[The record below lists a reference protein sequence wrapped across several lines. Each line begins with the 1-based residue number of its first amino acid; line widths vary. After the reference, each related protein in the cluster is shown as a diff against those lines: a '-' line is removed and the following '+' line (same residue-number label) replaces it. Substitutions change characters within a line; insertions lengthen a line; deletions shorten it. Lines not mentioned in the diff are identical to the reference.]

1 MEDIKSHPGYR
12 YAFVNFYKPEDA
24 ARAVRSLD
32 GKEMPELTGD
42 RPLLIKFRDDKR
54 PLGPMNDVIIQNE
67 MSGAPLT
74 PGTLSSKPSSGY
86 GAIEADDTFSSDA
99 LSISPV
105 VRIGNLLP
113 AVNSA
118 VVRSRL

>member
-1 MEDIKSHPGYR
+1 M
-12 YAFVNFYKPEDA
+12 NFYKSEDA

-67 MSGAPLT
+67 MSGPPLT
-74 PGTLSSKPSSGY
+74 PGTLSSKPSSTGY
-86 GAIEADDTFSSDA
+86 GAIEGDDTFSSDA
-99 LSISPV
+99 LSMSPV